1 MNRQRIFWL
10 LPMLTLAL
18 LLNGCIRTPHPIIE
32 KNTTASQQGTA
43 DAAPVFIYQSLNY
56 AYQTD
61 VSKAL
66 DAIVTNLDPAYL
78 LLVNRDH
85 LLDADYAPQ
94 SLTELTCSTHNDK
107 KVTLESRAAI
117 ALYAMLAEMT
127 ADGITDVAVT
137 SGYRTYEYQQQLHK
151 QYLNKE
157 KARIT
162 PEAYECLGEEYIQ
175 TKYLDQGLSRLSDED
190 ALKVVM
196 SYSALPGAS
205 EHQSGL
211 CVDFVTSD
219 AMLTQSFENTE
230 AFDWLSQNAYRF
242 GFILRYPEDKTVITG
257 FSYEPWHFRFVGREA
272 ATELYFRCMTLEE
285 LSGLL

>member
-10 LPMLTLAL
+10 LPMLILAL
-18 LLNGCIRTPHPIIE
+18 LLNGCIRTSHPIIE
-32 KNTTASQQGTA
+32 ENTTASQQGTA
-43 DAAPVFIYQSLNY
+43 DASPVFIYQSLNY

-66 DAIVTNLDPAYL
+66 NAIVTNLDPAYL

-219 AMLTQSFENTE
+219 AMLTQSFENTD

-272 ATELYFRCMTLEE
+272 ATELYFRSMTLEE